1 MNYGVFIAEGRR
13 NKKMSMKELSS
24 RTKIS
29 IKTLSRYE
37 KGKTDPSFSNMVL
50 IAKELNLSLDLLAG
64 IDIKIEI
71 IIKQTKRVIKAIK
84 AIYL

>member
-1 MNYGVFIAEGRR
+1 MNYGVFIAEGRK
-13 NKKMSMKELSS
+13 NKKMSLKELSS

-64 IDIKIEI
+64 IDIKIKI

-84 AIYL
+84 NIYL